1 MAKEGLEKYTAA
13 APALGYLY
21 QVRLALLWALRQAK
35 KSDFV
40 VSIETLDDVSFAI
53 DNNPFAVLQTKHSV
67 RHAAGLSDS
76 SPELWRT
83 LGIWLEGRAS
93 GEIPAHASR
102 FLISTSLPPSGSA
115 SEALGTDEKRN
126 CEVAVD
132 LLQTAASTSTNS
144 DLQSQFQSFL
154 SLTRPERIE
163 FFQSV
168 YVLGNQQNIV
178 ELDDAFREE
187 LYWMVPKQL
196 LDNAI
201 TRLEG
206 WWLRRVIHD
215 LGATT
220 STRGIVK
227 AEIEIEINELQEE
240 FKRDMLP
247 IDTELEQ
254 LTVALEALPEF
265 ASKTFYSQL
274 ELIGAGTE
282 RIRQAVIS
290 YLRAF
295 SQRSA
300 WIRDELVFIAEL
312 NRYEA
317 RLEEEWSLRF
327 NQICDELGRPAAED
341 EMLKA
346 GRAVLKW
353 AEDSNLA
360 IRNGVTV
367 PWVSR
372 GSLHI
377 LADKVRVG
385 WHPLFKERLQQILNA
400 QSSDVE
406 DADAKVE

>member
-1 MAKEGLEKYTAA
+1 MAKEGLEKYNATG
-13 APALGYLY
+13 PTLGYLY
-21 QVRLALLWALRQAK
+21 QIRLALLWALRQAR

-40 VSIETLDDVSFAI
+40 VSVETLDDVSFSL
-53 DNNPFAVLQTKHSV
+53 DSDPFVVLQTKHSIQHV
-67 RHAAGLSDS
+67 AGLGDY
-76 SPELWRT
+76 SPELWKT
-83 LGIWLEGRAS
+83 LGIWLEGRAN

-102 FLISTSLPPSGSA
+102 FLISTSLPPPGSV
-115 SEALGTDEKRN
+115 SEMLGVDAKRN

-132 LLQTAASTSTNS
+132 LLKAAAFTSSSTALRT
-144 DLQSQFQSFL
+144 QCHHFL
-154 SLTRPERIE
+154 SLTKPELIE
-163 FFQSV
+163 FLQSV
-168 YVLGNQQNIV
+168 FVLGNQLNIV
-178 ELDDAFREE
+178 ELDVALREE

-196 LDNAI
+196 LDSAVI
-201 TRLEG
+201 RLEG

-215 LGATT
+215 LVTTT
-220 STRGIVK
+220 STRGIAK
-227 AEIEIEINELQEE
+227 AEIEIAINEIQEE

-254 LTVALEALPEF
+254 LTVALETLPEF
-265 ASKTFYSQL
+265 SSKTFYKQL
-274 ELIGAGTE
+274 ELVGVGTE
-282 RIRQAVIS
+282 RLRQAVVS

-300 WIRDELVFIAEL
+300 WIRDELVFIGEL
-312 NRYEA
+312 ERYET

-327 NQICDELGRPAAED
+327 NQICDELGRTAAED

-360 IRNGVTV
+360 IRSGVTV

-377 LADKVRVG
+377 LADKRRVG
-385 WHPLFKERLQQILNA
+385 WHPSFKERLQHILNA
-400 QSSDVE
+400 QLTDVKN
-406 DADAKVE
+406 ADDKVE